1 MQKLSLRS
9 RGKYETK
16 PSGKSLWTRMN
27 NKVRDF
33 LASMCFSGPSFLGML
48 AFYIIP
54 FLIVIY
60 YSFTVGLTDH
70 SFAGL
75 KNYINVWQNGAF
87 KIAVKNTFT
96 FTGMSVP
103 LAGAPPAWGV
113 PMAKAT
119 DSNKAHLHSG
129 VDEAPARAARPRGR
143 PPPRSRVGEI
153 TARCYSPCGVNLQ
166 AFVASAA
173 SCAKDTASAATF
185 SRLSLCIVGKWPPC
199 GLRTRNRCRCVTGA
213 ALRRAR

>member
-54 FLIVIY
+54 FLIVVY
-60 YSFTVGLTDH
+60 YSFTAGLTDH

-87 KIAVKNTFT
+87 KIAQKA
-96 FTGMSVP
+96 GVP
-103 LAGAPPAWGV
+103 LVIASISGSEKIKRNLFLRPTNVDLSILDVVPADKVKEMSTNELADYSRGLIERSL
-113 PMAKAT
+113 PKAV
-119 DSNKAHLHSG
+119 K
-129 VDEAPARAARPRGR
+129 EA
-143 PPPRSRVGEI
+143 V
-153 TARCYSPCGVNLQ
+153 
-166 AFVASAA
+166 
-173 SCAKDTASAATF
+173 
-185 SRLSLCIVGKWPPC
+185 
-199 GLRTRNRCRCVTGA
+199 
-213 ALRRAR
+213 